1 MSLEDEVRKAK
12 QAARA
17 SREEQERQRREYA
30 QREVQFRDEEKQVEQ
45 LLQVEDTLTQA
56 RGLLNRARLFRKR
69 SLTRIDKVEIID
81 DHYRQCRGYFLT
93 LSDGGMAL
101 FVGWGDSDEP
111 LSIIYMSPITSRTF
125 RGPDHQDEA
134 RRASSRHVLGYRE
147 STAYFVP
154 PHYESRMMVEIA
166 RRDILQHAD
175 QVPQAQAA
183 LVREVAGVV
192 ARFT

>member
-1 MSLEDEVRKAK
+1 MSLEDEVKKAK
-12 QAARA
+12 QAVRA
-17 SREEQERQRREYA
+17 SREEKERQQRELA
-30 QREVQFRDEEKQVEQ
+30 QREAQIKDEEKQVEQ
-45 LLQVEDTLTQA
+45 LLQVEETLTQA
-56 RGLLNRARLFRKR
+56 RGLLNRGRLFGKR
-69 SLTRIDKVEIID
+69 SLKRMDKVEIVD
-81 DHYRQCRGYFLT
+81 DHYRKCRGYFLT

-111 LSIIYMSPITSRTF
+111 LSIIYIAPVTSRTF
-125 RGPDHQDEA
+125 RGPNHQDEA
-134 RRASSRHVLGYRE
+134 QRASSRHVLGYRE

-154 PHYESRMMVEIA
+154 PHYESRMTVEIA